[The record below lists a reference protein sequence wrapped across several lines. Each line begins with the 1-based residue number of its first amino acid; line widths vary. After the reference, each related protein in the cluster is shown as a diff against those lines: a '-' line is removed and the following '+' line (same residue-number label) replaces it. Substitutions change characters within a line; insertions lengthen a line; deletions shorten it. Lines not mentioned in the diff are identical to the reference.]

1 LKEPRGD
8 KMLKNNLKI
17 TLRHVIKDKMFSVIN
32 IAGLAIGIAACLL
45 LISWI
50 KYELSFDKFHENRHN
65 LYKIITKNVFSSGE
79 ISHFGQT
86 PMLLA
91 EHLRENIPEVK
102 DAAIYWRRPWQL
114 KRGEKQFMIRGVLTE
129 SNFLNMFTFP
139 FTRGSP
145 ENLLSEPRSI
155 AISESL
161 AKKLFG
167 DEDPIGKRVSEIMYR
182 AGDFTVKGVFKDVPS
197 NSHME
202 FDFLGPFKLQYGG
215 YGTSFNKWDL
225 SDFETYVQLKK
236 TASQREFDAKIKG
249 IIKKQL
255 PNTIEALYSLNV
267 TNIHLNQDF
276 WSPRQ
281 GSKINVFIFSTVAFL
296 IFLLACINYINLT
309 IAKEA
314 GRRKEVGIMK
324 VVGADKKSLLF
335 KFIIESSVFSFF
347 SIISGIFLAY
357 LFLPLMQ
364 QLTGAMVLIDLTEGY
379 TLAMVVFIFLL
390 TILVA
395 GLYPA
400 LHLSS
405 QKPVTMLNEK
415 IISKISGFSV
425 RKGLVLFQFSVF
437 IFLIVGFMFIFNQ
450 LTFIVNQDLGFDK
463 DQVMHISLTSD
474 VGRNWR
480 TFRTELLKNPDIK
493 SFTFTNTIPGHNES
507 TTKDWD
513 WEGKQGEEKIKIS
526 IVGVFDDFIKTF
538 GMKMKQGRFFSREFP
553 SELRRDVVINEE
565 AARVMGFD
573 DPIGK
578 TIKLGNVNRS
588 GKIIGVVQDYHFSSL
603 REKIGPMAMAFGFG
617 LDTLYIRIN
626 NQNIQSV
633 ISYVEG
639 IFNKIAPQDTLKY
652 TFMDEELSKLY
663 TNEQRLI
670 DTLKYFTILAIFISA
685 LGLYGLALYTANQ
698 RTKEIGIRKVNGARI
713 SDIVFL
719 LTRDSLRWVVLAN
732 IIAWPL
738 AFWAVNQWLQNFAY
752 RINITVWPFII
763 AGIAAFII
771 SLLVI
776 LYQTIRAARAN
787 PVDSLRYE

>member
-1 LKEPRGD
+1 
-8 KMLKNNLKI
+8 MIKNNLKI
-17 TLRHVIKDKMFSVIN
+17 TLRHVRKDKIFSIIN

-50 KYELSFDKFHENRHN
+50 KYELSFDKFHKNRDN
-65 LYKIITKNVFSSGE
+65 LYKVITKNVFSSGK
-79 ISHFGQT
+79 ITHFGQT

-91 EHLRENIPEVK
+91 DYLRKNIPEVE
-102 DAAIYWRRPWQL
+102 DATIYWRRPWQL
-114 KRGEKQFMIRGVLTE
+114 KRGEKQFMTRGILTE
-129 SNFLNMFTFP
+129 SDFLNMFTFP
-139 FTRGSP
+139 FTKGNP

-161 AKKLFG
+161 SKKIFG
-167 DEDPIGKRVSEIMYR
+167 DEDPIGKMVSEISYG

-202 FDFLGPFKLQYGG
+202 FEFLGPFNLQYGG

-225 SDFETYVQLKK
+225 SDFETYVLLH
-236 TASQREFDAKIKG
+236 TGASQNEFDTKIKD

-255 PNTIEALYSLNV
+255 PDTIEELYSLKV
-267 TNIHLNQDF
+267 KDIHLNQDV
-276 WSPRQ
+276 WSHKQ
-281 GSKINVFIFSTVAFL
+281 GSKTNVFIFSTVAFL

-309 IAKEA
+309 IAKA
-314 GRRKEVGIMK
+314 AIRRREVGIMK
-324 VVGADKKSLLF
+324 VAGASRKSLLF
-335 KFIIESSVFSFF
+335 KFITESSVFSLF
-347 SIISGIFLAY
+347 SIIFGIFLAY

-364 QLTGAMVLIDLTEGY
+364 KLSGAMVLINLYEGY
-379 TLAMVVFIFLL
+379 GLGMVLFIFLL

-405 QKPVTMLNEK
+405 LKPLTMLKEK
-415 IISKISGFSV
+415 ISSHKKGFSV

-437 IFLIVGFMFIFNQ
+437 ILLIVGFMFIFNQ
-450 LTFIVNQDLGFDK
+450 LVFIVNQDLGFDK
-463 DQVMHISLTSD
+463 DQVMHIDLTSD
-474 VGRNWR
+474 VSKNWR

-493 SFTFTNTIPGHNES
+493 AFTFTNTIPGHNES

-513 WEGKQGEEKIKIS
+513 WEGKVGDEKIRLS
-526 IVGVFDDFIKTF
+526 IVGVYDDFIKTF
-538 GMKMKQGRFFSREFP
+538 GMKMKNGRFFSREFP
-553 SELRRDVVINEE
+553 SELRQGFVINEE
-565 AARVMGFD
+565 AARIMGFE
-573 DPIGK
+573 DPLGK
-578 TIKLGNVNRS
+578 TMKIGNANRS

-603 REKIGPMAMAFGFG
+603 REKIEPMVLAYGFG
-617 LDTLYIRIN
+617 LDTLFIRIN

-633 ISYVEG
+633 ISHVEG
-639 IFNKIAPQDTLKY
+639 VFKKIAPQDTLKY
-652 TFMDEELSKLY
+652 SFMDEELSRLY

-685 LGLYGLALYTANQ
+685 LGLYGLTLYNSNQ

-713 SDIVFL
+713 SDIVYL
-719 LTRDSLRWVVLAN
+719 LAKESLRWVVLAN

-738 AFWAVNQWLQNFAY
+738 AFWAVSQWLQNFAY
-752 RINITVWPFII
+752 RINITVWPFL
-763 AGIAAFII
+763 AAATAAFVI

-776 LYQTIRAARAN
+776 LSQTIKTARAN
-787 PVDSLRYE
+787 PVDSLKYE